1 MAPVALMGNS
11 KLAFRGHKFWVLKF
25 HKNFIKFII
34 AWLQLQFDYTVLN
47 TCKPTNLMNIL
58 IDLHFYCSY
67 LHKNLLVIICLF
79 YETISIPT
87 VPIYL

>member
-1 MAPVALMGNS
+1 
-11 KLAFRGHKFWVLKF
+11 
-25 HKNFIKFII
+25 
-34 AWLQLQFDYTVLN
+34 
-47 TCKPTNLMNIL
+47 MNIL

-67 LHKNLLVIICLF
+67 LHKTLLVIICLF